1 MAFVHS
7 PKIVTDG
14 LILCLDAANPRSYV
28 SGSTVWNNLVNST
41 ISGSLTNGPTYSSAN
56 LGSIVFD
63 GTNDYVNVS
72 SAQSL
77 NPGTGSYSLEC
88 WCKTNQ
94 QLVGTGIVEARGA
107 SLWGFLFLVDYP
119 SSNKIGFIINPNDQA
134 SQKIYSSTTSPVVT
148 GSWQHVAATVNKST
162 NQIAFYYNGQQT
174 GNLVSLTFSGSIDPG
189 SSYRYWVG
197 GDLGGN
203 EMNGNISIS
212 RQYNRALSA
221 TEVLQNYNAT
231 KGRYGL

>member
-14 LILCLDAANPRSYV
+14 LVVCLDAANPRSYV
-28 SGSTVWNNLVNST
+28 SGSTLWYNLANTT

-77 NPGTGSYSLEC
+77 NPGTGSFSLEV

-94 QLVGTGIVEARGA
+94 NATYNGLIEGRGA
-107 SLWGFLFLVDYP
+107 NLWGFLFIADYALP
-119 SSNKIGFIINPNDQA
+119 RQLALFVNTNDRV
-134 SQKIYSSTTSPVVT
+134 SQTSYAATILPVVT
-148 GSWQHVAATVNKST
+148 GSWQNLAVTLNRATNIIT
-162 NQIAFYYNGQQT
+162 FYYNGLQAGST
-174 GNLVSLTFSGSIDPG
+174 IPLLFTGSIDPG

-197 GDLGGN
+197 GDLGGS

-212 RQYNRALSA
+212 RQYNRALSS